1 MTVWIGFPQSLGTKE
16 LTWFGGLPEFPGA
29 GKTSPLL
36 RRGRFS
42 QISKADTLRFFV

>member
-1 MTVWIGFPQSLGTKE
+1 MRVYIGFPQSVRTKE
-16 LTWFGGLPEFPGA
+16 LMQSGGLPAFPGP

-42 QISKADTLRFFV
+42 QISKTDTFCFFV